1 MFGIIINLTLWL
13 KINKK
18 RFAMIKNFYPNKK
31 TVFRHK
37 MSDFWYIDIY
47 SQREDGHALEL
58 TFPKETGF
66 IKMEKIALNRLV
78 IEWKSSFA
86 DENIFGI
93 VDTNLIKWEYQ
104 GKQIRPHLYTFAKA
118 KNTTM
123 TDIHVPNPAFH
134 HITEQLVAAYNVD
147 CRLVSATK

>member
-1 MFGIIINLTLWL
+1 MFDIIINHTLWL

-18 RFAMIKNFYPNKK
+18 RFAIILNLYPKKK
-31 TVFRHK
+31 TIFRHK
-37 MSDFWYIDIY
+37 MSEFRYIDIY

-58 TFPKETGF
+58 TFPKDTSFGE
-66 IKMEKIALNRLV
+66 MEKIALNRLV

-93 VDTNLIKWEYQ
+93 VDSNLIKLSPLYSNGNQ
-104 GKQIRPHLYTFAKA
+104 PRPHLYTFTKA

-134 HITEQLVAAYNVD
+134 HITEQLLAGY
-147 CRLVSATK
+147 RLVSATK

>member
-1 MFGIIINLTLWL
+1 MSE
-13 KINKK
+13 
-18 RFAMIKNFYPNKK
+18 
-31 TVFRHK
+31 FR
-37 MSDFWYIDIY
+37 YIDIY

-58 TFPKETGF
+58 TFPKDTGF
-66 IKMEKIALNRLV
+66 GKMEKIALNRLV

-104 GKQIRPHLYTFAKA
+104 LFGNTKQIRPNLYTFTKA

-134 HITEQLVAAYNVD
+134 HIPEQFLPCRD
-147 CRLVSATK
+147 SFGHTSRLVSATKC